1 VAGLLLLRPAPAP
14 GPTERARFD
23 ITLPERLG
31 FDWPDWPAV
40 SPDGQRLAFT
50 ARSEG
55 RRQLWVRR
63 ADGTVGPIAGTEGAA
78 FAFWSWDSRS
88 IAFFAGGRLK
98 KVDASGGPV
107 TVITDAFAVSRGAW
121 GPDGTIVFVPRA
133 NSVLHAVSDRG
144 GPTRPVTTMATSR
157 GETSHRPV
165 RFLPDGRHFLYAA
178 SGTPDAI
185 YVGSLDGGAGRELL
199 RGVTAATYVA
209 PGYLLFNRQQTLMA
223 QRFDPARLVTEGLPR
238 PLAQDVV
245 GGAFS
250 ASDEGTLVYRAG
262 TSASALVWISRDGQ
276 RVPTS
281 TPPAYYQQVV
291 LSPSGRRAA
300 VQRVDTDTDNP
311 DIWLVDLETGI
322 PSRLTLDPALDA
334 DPAWSPDERRLA
346 YTTLR
351 TGRGTIEV
359 WDLVSGRA
367 QPLFEMPSGQQ
378 APGAGQAGAGSLTSL
393 APARIPEGVA
403 LDDWTSDGRR
413 LVVRT
418 FGRAVYSVSLTGD
431 RSASLL
437 ADTPYVED
445 QSTVSP
451 DGRMIAFNSDESGRW
466 EVYVARFPEFTD
478 KRQVSSAGGMQPRWG
493 HDGKEIFYL
502 ATDGTLMA
510 APMTPGGGPSAGLPV
525 ALVRTALSPSPN
537 VPQYDVAPD
546 GRFIVLEPARP
557 GGEPITFVLNWA
569 AALGAPAAQ

>member
-1 VAGLLLLRPAPAP
+1 MAAP
-14 GPTERARFD
+14 
-23 ITLPERLG
+23 
-31 FDWPDWPAV
+31 
-40 SPDGQRLAFT
+40 LA
-50 ARSEG
+50 
-55 RRQLWVRR
+55 
-63 ADGTVGPIAGTEGAA
+63 DTEGAA

-98 KVDASGGPV
+98 RVEATGGPV
-107 TVITDAFAVSRGAW
+107 TVITDSFSVSRGAW

-133 NSVLHAVSDRG
+133 NSVLHAVPDRG
-144 GPTRPVTTMATSR
+144 GTPRPVTSMATAR

-185 YVGSLDGGAGRELL
+185 YVGSLDGSAGREIL
-199 RGVTAATYVA
+199 RGVTSATFVQ

-223 QRFDPARLVTEGLPR
+223 QRFDPSALATEGLPR
-238 PLAQDVV
+238 PLAEDVV

-262 TSASALVWISRDGQ
+262 ASASALVWMTRAGQ
-276 RVPTS
+276 RIPTS

-300 VQRVDTDTDNP
+300 VQRVDTETGNP
-311 DIWLVDLETGI
+311 DIWLVDLDTGI
-322 PSRLTLDPALDA
+322 PSRLTLDPAIDA

-346 YTTLR
+346 YTTVR

-359 WDLVSGRA
+359 WDLVTGREA
-367 QPLFEMPSGQQ
+367 PLYEMPVGQLAQ
-378 APGAGQAGAGSLTSL
+378 TAGQARAGSLTSL

-403 LDDWTSDGRR
+403 LDDWTPDGRR

-493 HDGKEIFYL
+493 RDGKELFYL
-502 ATDGTLMA
+502 GTDGMLMA
-510 APMTPGGGPSAGLPV
+510 APMIAGAGPSAGIPV
-525 ALVRTALSPSPN
+525 PLFRTALSPSPN

-546 GRFIVLEPARP
+546 GSRFILLEPAKP

-569 AALGAPAAQ
+569 AGMGTPAAQ